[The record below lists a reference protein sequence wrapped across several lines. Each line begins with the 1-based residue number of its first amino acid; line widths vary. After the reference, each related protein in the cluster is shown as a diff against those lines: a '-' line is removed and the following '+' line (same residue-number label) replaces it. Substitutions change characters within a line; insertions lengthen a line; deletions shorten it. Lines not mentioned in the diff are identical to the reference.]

1 MTDATIACR
10 ERVTLEPAAVQQI
23 IDTLRAAGYRVL
35 GPVVGNGAIAYDDL
49 ASTDQL
55 PAGKTDRQLPGS
67 YKLVAGESDAWFG
80 YASSPESWKR
90 YCFPP
95 VSRLW
100 RAERKGSGFT
110 LVAETDASPP
120 MAFLGVRACD
130 IAAMRV
136 MDRVLLQGPHA
147 DPVYRRHR
155 ERAFVVAVNCGEPGG
170 TCFCASMGAGP
181 QVTSGFDI
189 ALTEIVGQGRHC
201 FVAESGSDRGAAVL
215 GGMARRPATVEE
227 IGTADA
233 IVARAVTRM
242 GRSVTT
248 QGLAESLA
256 RSAEH
261 PHWEAVAR
269 RCLTCANCTMVCP
282 TCFCAT
288 VGDGTDLSGAHAS
301 RVRMWD
307 SCFTLDFSLIHGGS
321 VRPSPYA
328 RYRQWLTHK
337 FSTWVDQFG
346 TFGCVGCGRCLT
358 WCPVGIDVTE
368 ELREIAGG
376 NPAEPPAAPV

>member
-1 MTDATIACR
+1 MNDATIDR
-10 ERVTLEPAAVQQI
+10 PERVTIEPAALQQV
-23 IDTLRAAGYRVL
+23 IDALRADGYRVL
-35 GPVVGNGAIAYDDL
+35 GPVLGNGAIVYDDL

-55 PAGKTDRQLPGS
+55 PAGKVDRQLPGS
-67 YKLVAGESDAWFG
+67 YKLASGESGAWFG
-80 YASSPESWKR
+80 YASSPDSWKR

-110 LVAETDASPP
+110 LVAETDSSPP
-120 MAFLGVRACD
+120 MAFIGVRACD
-130 IAAMRV
+130 IAAMQV
-136 MDRVLLQGPHA
+136 QDCVLLQGPHA
-147 DPVYRRHR
+147 DPVYRHHR
-155 ERAFVVAVNCGEPGG
+155 QRAFVVAVNCGEAGG
-170 TCFCASMGAGP
+170 TCFCASMGTGP

-189 ALTEIVGQGRHC
+189 ALTEVADGVRHY
-201 FVAESGSDRGAAVL
+201 FVAESGSDRGASVL
-215 GGMARRPATVEE
+215 GGVARRPATVEE

-233 IVARAVTRM
+233 IVARAALHM

-248 QGLAESLA
+248 GGLQERLA
-256 RSAEH
+256 RNVEH
-261 PHWEAVAR
+261 PRWNHVAQ

-288 VGDGTDLSGAHAS
+288 VEDETDLSGAQAS
-301 RVRMWD
+301 RVRTWD
-307 SCFTLDFSLIHGGS
+307 SCFNLDFSYIHGGS

-346 TFGCVGCGRCLT
+346 TFGCVGCGRCIT

-368 ELREIAGG
+368 EVREVAGE
-376 NPAEPPAAPV
+376 NPVEPPVESV